1 MQVALSLPREMSMP
15 DPIDRDVRPPTVQ
28 TGIWI
33 EEHGWL
39 HRLFKSPDNTS
50 PKFRFPDLLG
60 ACVSLAFRDP
70 PSQRRLVEYLVTQ
83 LTLRNPRTERRSC
96 DIWAVQFELV
106 MAAHRAPWNRFPNP
120 MFELDQITT
129 ACVAVA
135 MSLPDGD
142 ALVLGQ
148 ARLNLR
154 DRAARSRGLEC

>member
-1 MQVALSLPREMSMP
+1 MQFALSLPREMSMP
-15 DPIDRDVRPPTVQ
+15 DPIDCAVRPPTVQ

-39 HRLFKSPDNTS
+39 HRLFKSADNTS

-60 ACVSLAFRDP
+60 ACVSLAFRDLQ
-70 PSQRRLVEYLVTQ
+70 SQRHLVEYLVTQ

-96 DIWAVQFELV
+96 DIWAAQFELV
-106 MAAHRAPWNRFPNP
+106 LAVHRAPWNRFPNP

-135 MSLPDGD
+135 MAHPDGD
-142 ALVLGQ
+142 ALVLRQ
-148 ARLNLR
+148 ARRNLR
-154 DRAARSRGLEC
+154 DRSTRSRGAEC

>member
-1 MQVALSLPREMSMP
+1 MDRLKCSLPTCPQGS
-15 DPIDRDVRPPTVQ
+15 TT
-28 TGIWI
+28 TGDSQPGIPH
-33 EEHGWL
+33 ETTRG
-39 HRLFKSPDNTS
+39 

-60 ACVSLAFRDP
+60 ACVWLSFRDA
-70 PSQRRLVEYLVTQ
+70 PSQRRLVEYLLTQ
-83 LTLRNPRTERRSC
+83 LTLRNPRTERRNC
-96 DIWAVQFELV
+96 GIWAAQFELV

-129 ACVAVA
+129 ACVAVT
-135 MSLPDGD
+135 MFLPDGQ